1 MRTVIVG
8 CGRVGAMLATM
19 LDDGGHDVTV
29 LDISTG
35 AFDRLPST
43 FKGSAL
49 RGDGTD
55 EDTLERAGAADA
67 DLFLAMTEGDN
78 RNIMAAQLATEAFR
92 IGQVIAKINDPLRA
106 QAYAELGVSTICRTD
121 LMANAIL
128 SHLKLPVAVVP
139 GVRAASEH
147 HSHANEPST
156 GESGR
161 GSGSGPAGGSASGSA
176 SGSGAGA
183 TGIGAGAG
191 GVGGGPDGV
200 VGGVLGGPAGVG
212 GGPGSSPIGIPTRTL
227 EAAPSPAGSLPVGS
241 KQEG

>member
-19 LDDGGHDVTV
+19 LDDSGHDVTI

-43 FKGSAL
+43 FRGSAL

-55 EDTLERAGAADA
+55 EDILERAGTAGA

-92 IGQVIAKINDPLRA
+92 VGQVIAKINDPLRA

-139 GVRAASEH
+139 GVRAAAEH
-147 HSHANEPST
+147 HSHGSEP
-156 GESGR
+156 
-161 GSGSGPAGGSASGSA
+161 GPGGASAV
-176 SGSGAGA
+176 AGA
-183 TGIGAGAG
+183 VTAGE
-191 GVGGGPDGV
+191 PV
-200 VGGVLGGPAGVG
+200 V
-212 GGPGSSPIGIPTRTL
+212 
-227 EAAPSPAGSLPVGS
+227 AGSLPIALT
-241 KQEG
+241 QEG